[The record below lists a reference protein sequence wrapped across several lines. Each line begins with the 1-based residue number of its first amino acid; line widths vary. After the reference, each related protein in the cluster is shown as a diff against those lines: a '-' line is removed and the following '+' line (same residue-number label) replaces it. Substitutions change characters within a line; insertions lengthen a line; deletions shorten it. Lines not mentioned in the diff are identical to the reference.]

1 MSNPEL
7 IGLIQS
13 LEAMA
18 EAALGELSPLQNQMR
33 LEGAVNNS
41 RGRSI
46 AERNLKML
54 NMLKEK
60 TRGNLD
66 FDEAEIL
73 GGAIA
78 NLANLLERLA

>member
-1 MSNPEL
+1 
-7 IGLIQS
+7 
-13 LEAMA
+13 
-18 EAALGELSPLQNQMR
+18 
-33 LEGAVNNS
+33 V
-41 RGRSI
+41 

-66 FDEAEIL
+66 FTEAEIL

-78 NLANLLERLA
+78 NLTERLA